1 MRSFD
6 CIHRQKVNSVISG
19 TGSSHRR
26 NCKSTFPLFIQMQK
40 IDEYMHVAIE
50 ELRNF
55 TASSCVLSGREIFEN
70 LFLRNDESVYE

>member
-1 MRSFD
+1 
-6 CIHRQKVNSVISG
+6 
-19 TGSSHRR
+19 
-26 NCKSTFPLFIQMQK
+26 MQK